1 MANDK
6 TASIVDENI
15 VIETED
21 IDNEINQIL
30 KRCNELQSHF
40 HESTKTI
47 QELHTLVEKQKNITI
62 KCDDWTCDFDE
73 LLERLHNSA
82 LEGIKEHGVSN
93 FGEKLLEVLDNAV
106 FIN

>member
-6 TASIVDENI
+6 TASMVDENM

-21 IDNEINQIL
+21 INDEIKQIL
-30 KRCNELQSHF
+30 KRCNELHSHF

-62 KCDDWTCDFDE
+62 KCDDWAGNFDE
-73 LLERLHNSA
+73 FLERLHNSA
-82 LEGIKEHGVSN
+82 LENIKENGVSI
-93 FGEKLLEVLDNAV
+93 FGEKLLEAVDGAV
-106 FIN
+106 FY